1 MARQRRHCRATAPA
15 LVTLTALAVLAAACS
30 SAAPEEPSGRSSRET
45 SASQP
50 ADPTE
55 AASRKTETTAA
66 PTATAPP
73 VPGHGP
79 VAAPA
84 RHPYLD
90 RSIYFVMVDRFENGD
105 TSNDTAGIDGGPLDH
120 GFLPTNR
127 GYHHGGDLRGLIDRL
142 PYIAGLG
149 VNALWITPPFTNRYV
164 QGSGTI
170 AASSSSYHGYW
181 QIDFDAIDPHLGTE
195 ADMIELVDAAHDLG
209 MAVFFDAVLN
219 HTGDVITFE
228 ENSFAYRST
237 SAYPYRDADGNE
249 FDPAEVAGSADFPE
263 LDPAA
268 SFPYT
273 PKFTDPAYATAKSPD
288 WLNDVAL
295 YHNRGNTTFHGDSNI
310 YGDFFGLDD
319 LFTEHPVVVEGLIE
333 LWLDVI
339 ERYDI
344 DGMRVDTMKHVDIEF
359 WDAFAA
365 AVLDRTAADGKPDFF
380 FFGEVSGADPIL
392 ASTYTNRGVPSVLD
406 FLVDAA
412 LAHYV
417 GGGNSGVVVQA
428 FDRDDWYTDADTN
441 ASMLVTFFG
450 NHDEGRMGYFISRA
464 NRSAS
469 EEVLLARMKLGFDL
483 LFAIRGIPTV
493 YYGDEQGFTGSGG
506 DKLARQSMFPSVT
519 PEYIDDDNIG
529 SDVTPAA
536 DNFDP
541 DHPLYQHV
549 AALTALRGGHPALQ
563 RGAQITHDVGGPILA
578 FSRLERDERVEYVV
592 VANSN
597 QSLTVPARF
606 DVLSSDTVFRSIGL
620 NEGPPVQTDGN
631 GEFFVEVPPLT
642 AYVYRASD
650 MLPHPDETPDIRFL
664 RPSSGGTIPSYRYRI
679 EAEVDASTY
688 AEVTFSAQIDGGE
701 PILLGVDETA
711 PYRIYWDTSQISDNT
726 EAVFTATVVTGPTP
740 PRSATT
746 TATVGARP

>member
-1 MARQRRHCRATAPA
+1 MGSRQRRHRAAA
-15 LVTLTALAVLAAACS
+15 AVLVALATACS
-30 SAAPEEPSGRSSRET
+30 SMP
-45 SASQP
+45 P
-50 ADPTE
+50 ADPDSQ
-55 AASRKTETTAA
+55 ASPAVSAPPQTATTSPQATAA
-66 PTATAPP
+66 DPAEATIAPTTTLAA
-73 VPGHGP
+73 GHGP

-90 RSIYFVMVDRFENGD
+90 RSIYFVMVDRFSNGD
-105 TSNDTAGIDGGPLDH
+105 PGNDTAGIDGGPLDH

-149 VNALWITPPFTNRYV
+149 LNALWITPPFTNRYV

-181 QIDFDAIDPHLGTE
+181 QIDFDTIDPHLGTE
-195 ADMIELVDAAHDLG
+195 ADMIELVDAAHGLG

-219 HTGDVITFE
+219 HTGDVIVFE
-228 ENSFAYRST
+228 EDSNAYRST
-237 SAYPYRDADGNE
+237 SAYPYLDADGNP
-249 FDPAEVAGSADFPE
+249 FDPAEVAGSADFPA
-263 LDPAA
+263 LDPVT

-273 PKFTDPAYATAKSPD
+273 PTFADPADATVKSPD
-288 WLNDVAL
+288 WLNDVTL
-295 YHNRGNTTFHGDSNI
+295 YHNRGNTTFHGESNL

-319 LFTEHPVVVEGLIE
+319 LFTEHPAVVEGLIE
-333 LWLDVI
+333 LWAGII
-339 ERYDI
+339 ERYGI
-344 DGMRVDTMKHVDIEF
+344 DGMRVDTMKHVGIEF
-359 WDAFAA
+359 WDAFSSEVLERA
-365 AVLDRTAADGKPDFF
+365 AVAGKQDFF
-380 FFGEVSGADPIL
+380 FFGEVSGTDPIL
-392 ASTYTNRGVPSVLD
+392 ASSYTNRGVPSVLD
-406 FLVDAA
+406 FVVDAA

-417 GGGNSGVVVQA
+417 AGGNSGVVVQA

-450 NHDEGRMGYFISRA
+450 NHDEGRMGYLISRD

-469 EEVLLARMKLGFDL
+469 GDVLLARMKLGFDL
-483 LFAIRGIPTV
+483 LFAMRGIPTV
-493 YYGDEQGFTGSGG
+493 YYGDEQGFTGTGG

-541 DHPLYQHV
+541 DHPLYRHV
-549 AALTALRGGHPALQ
+549 AALTALRGRHTALQ

-578 FSRLERDERVEYVV
+578 FSRLDRDERVEYVV

-597 QSLTVPARF
+597 QSLGVPARF
-606 DVLSSDTVFRSIGL
+606 GVLSADTAFHSVGI
-620 NEGPPVQTDGN
+620 NEGPPVRTDRS

-642 AYVYRASD
+642 AYLYRAD
-650 MLPHPDETPDIRFL
+650 DVLPSPAETPEIRFL
-664 RPSSGGTIPSYRYRI
+664 RPDDGGTIPSYRYRI
-679 EAEVDASTY
+679 EVDVDTDTY
-688 AEVTFSAQIDGGE
+688 AEVTFSARLDSSD
-701 PILLGVDETA
+701 PILLGVDDTA
-711 PYRIYWDTSQISDNT
+711 PYRIYWDTSQIADST
-726 EAVFTATVVTGPTP
+726 EVTFTATVVTGPTA

-746 TATVGARP
+746 TATVGIRP